1 MSARYPIVVYGVSG
15 YTGKLIAEYLTR
27 RRLPFVAAGRD
38 RGRIEAALSEAPGD
52 HVVDVQPVEHD
63 EAALARLFAGAKVVI
78 AVVGPFGQLGEPVLR
93 ATLAAGAHYLDT
105 TGEQDWAL
113 KVRDEYGRAF
123 ADRGL
128 VCAPGCSYMW
138 TAGMIAAEIALE
150 DPSIHTLDILY
161 APKSM
166 PTIASTLSFLRML
179 CLPNP
184 LKLGGQMAT
193 WPPGHRAD
201 VVVPGR
207 HTVHVGLPWGGGFEP
222 IWLEHDPQVLN
233 CQVQV
238 AFEKGPLVDFI
249 TGRMDDYQRMAG
261 SRSQAEMEQVT
272 NAWGM
277 AIAQTP
283 PREVPPLNTNIIS
296 VWARGT
302 NGGRHVM
309 LYSTCAY
316 LSTGA
321 LCAESA
327 KRILDGDVR
336 ATGFQPVTR
345 AFGHRELMAALASD
359 GLHAWSPTIS

>member
-1 MSARYPIVVYGVSG
+1 MAAKYPVVVYGASG
-15 YTGKLIAEYLTR
+15 YTGKLIAEYLTKR
-27 RRLPFVAAGRD
+27 QLPFVAAGRD
-38 RGRIEAALSEAPGD
+38 RGRLEAALKETPGT
-52 HVVDVQPVEHD
+52 HRADVQAVEHD
-63 EAALARLFAGAKVVI
+63 QAALTRLFTGAKVVI

-93 ATLAAGAHYLDT
+93 AALAAGAHYLDT
-105 TGEQDWAL
+105 TGEQDWAVL
-113 KVRDEYGRAF
+113 VRDKYGKAF
-123 ADRGL
+123 ADKGL

-179 CLPNP
+179 CMPNP
-184 LKLGGQMAT
+184 VKLYGQMAS
-193 WPPGHRAD
+193 WPTGARSE

-222 IWLEHDPQVLN
+222 IWLEHDARVLN

-238 AFEKGPLVDFI
+238 AFEKGPLVDWVL
-249 TGRMDDYQRMAG
+249 GRMDEYQKLAG
-261 SRSQAEMEQVT
+261 SKTQQEMEEIT

-283 PREVPPLNTNIIS
+283 PREVLPLNTNIIS

-302 NGGRHVM
+302 NVGKHVV

-327 KRILDGDVR
+327 KRLLDGQPK
-336 ATGFQPVTR
+336 ASGFQPATR
-345 AFGHRELMAALASD
+345 AFGHRELMTALAAD
-359 GLHAWSPTIS
+359 GLHCWAPTVL

>member
-1 MSARYPIVVYGVSG
+1 MPAKYPIVVYGVSG
-15 YTGKLIAEYLTR
+15 YTGKLVAEFLTQ

-38 RGRIEAALSEAPGD
+38 RGRIEAALKAAPGE
-52 HVVDVQPVEHD
+52 HTTDVQPVEHT
-63 EAALARLFAGAKVVI
+63 EAALTKLFAGAKVVI

-93 ATLAAGAHYLDT
+93 AALAAGAHYLDT
-105 TGEQDWAL
+105 TGEQDWAVL
-113 KVRDEYGRAF
+113 VRDKYGKAF
-123 ADRGL
+123 GEKGL

-150 DPSIHTLDILY
+150 DPAIHTLDILY

-179 CLPNP
+179 CMPNP
-184 LKLGGQMAT
+184 MKLYGQMAA
-193 WPPGHRAD
+193 WPTGHRSE

-222 IWLEHDPQVLN
+222 IWLEHDPRVLN

-238 AFEKGPLVDFI
+238 AFEKGPLVDFLL
-249 TGRMDDYQRMAG
+249 GRIDEYQKLAG
-261 SRSQAEMEQVT
+261 TKTQAEMEQIT

-283 PREVPPLNTNIIS
+283 PREVQALNTNIIS

-302 NGGRHVM
+302 NAGKHVV

-316 LSTGA
+316 ISTGS
-321 LCAESA
+321 LCAEAARRLLTGHA
-327 KRILDGDVR
+327 K
-336 ATGFQPVTR
+336 ATGFQPPTR
-345 AFGHRELMAALASD
+345 AFGHRELMTSLAAD
-359 GLHAWSPTIS
+359 GLHAWTPNIS

>member
-1 MSARYPIVVYGVSG
+1 MSAKYPIVVYGISG

-27 RRLPFVAAGRD
+27 RHLSFVAAGRD
-38 RGRIEAALSEAPGD
+38 RGRIEAALKEAPGA
-52 HVVDVQPVEHD
+52 HVADIQVVEHD
-63 EAALARLFAGAKVVI
+63 EQALTRLFSGARVVI

-93 ATLAAGAHYLDT
+93 AALAAGAHYLDT
-105 TGEQDWAL
+105 TGEQDWAAL
-113 KVRDEYGRAF
+113 VRDRYGVAF
-123 ADRGL
+123 AGKGL

-161 APKSM
+161 APKSL
-166 PTIASTLSFLRML
+166 PTVASTLSFLRML

-184 LKLGGQMAT
+184 MKFAGRMT
-193 WPPGHRAD
+193 SWPSGHRSE

-222 IWLEHDPQVLN
+222 LWLEHDPRVIT

-238 AFEKGPLVDFI
+238 AFEKGPLIDLVTD
-249 TGRMDDYQRMAG
+249 RMNRYQQLAG
-261 SRSQAEMEQVT
+261 KHTQAEMERIT
-272 NAWGM
+272 NEWGM
-277 AIAQTP
+277 EFAQTP
-283 PREVPPLNTNIIS
+283 PREVPTLNTNVIS

-302 NGGRHVM
+302 NSGRHVM
-309 LYSTCAY
+309 LHSTCAY

-327 KRILDGDVR
+327 KRILNGQIKTV
-336 ATGFQPVTR
+336 GFQPATR
-345 AFGHRELMAALASD
+345 AFGHRELMTALAED
-359 GLHAWSPTIS
+359 GLHAWQPAIH